1 MARHI
6 KERYIHSQN
15 TLFKILSI
23 FLLVIVPCGSIIAQT
38 LVLSDEKSNYAKQI
52 KDLFDQDNWD
62 AGKNIMDEGIEKY
75 PKESDLRMLAGKYY
89 EHLKLHDKARYE
101 LNKALEYNPNNVSAK
116 EILINV
122 ETESGRYSSAIC
134 YINELLEITP
144 YKPSLW
150 QKKIQLYEL
159 QGYAA
164 DANRLRKRIST
175 IYPNDSIIQKDL
187 RYHIELETDARRKE
201 GKLDE
206 TISLSRELVQQQ
218 PGNAEYYL
226 DLINDYLKAGD
237 QSNAMI
243 FTQRGL
249 NKFPGNLSFIDKK
262 TSFLADQKRYSEL
275 LSFLQQ
281 EMKKGNPATLQQQ
294 YNYYLEEA
302 AEEARNND
310 PATLYGKVLE
320 HNPGNEEAFNYVFNS
335 TIANLQYE
343 EALSILN
350 KYKKVKGE
358 SKSLTMKELMVHNR
372 MGNTTRVIAVT
383 KQLFGKYPE
392 DSSLREAYVNIM
404 LADAKSKMTDNNYS
418 EAITS
423 LNLVRQYG
431 DEETQRNAQYILY
444 NAYMGMGD
452 YSNALNILDIL
463 KSQGTNITDILVKQA
478 DIYYK
483 QQRYPMAVSSYEQ
496 AIDMTNGEYKA
507 KYIGGYTDMLT
518 QIVKELNE
526 QYLFDDAMKY
536 IERWITYDTS
546 NSLPLHYAVNVSYSR
561 KKMDD
566 VQLYAEKGYMSFPDD
581 IFFKIKLADIKAQNT
596 DLYAETYND
605 VHESLI
611 KNPYHKDLVNAF
623 IQLSEDYSKNLIKD
637 KRIEEALSVI
647 DTALYYS
654 PANKSLKYMKG
665 LAWESIH
672 RFDSAYYYQS
682 FYDPS
687 AMEIGEFR
695 QHLNY
700 LKYKSYRNE
709 VGVYYMRNSFGDDN
723 NAVSSVATIDYSRYA
738 GANTYVGRINYT
750 GRDLGKGI
758 QVQGEWY
765 REWNQHTR
773 SQIDVGFANKFFPKI
788 ALNASIYRDLN
799 IFSGIEAEF
808 GVGYRKLE
816 DKESLSNAVIG
827 MTKDTESWRVN
838 VRFNNFVFQSEWLY
852 SLSANVR
859 YYLSSPKSYLTA
871 VASVGS
877 SPDVDIINY
886 QLYNGFSVTNSMVGA
901 GIGHMI
907 TKTVSAGLLGT
918 WYNFKANDTNY
929 RNLYNLNF
937 NINVAF

>member
-6 KERYIHSQN
+6 KDIYIHSQN
-15 TLFKILSI
+15 TLLKVLYI
-23 FLLVIVPCGSIIAQT
+23 FLLVIVPYGITVAQT
-38 LVLSDEKSNYAKQI
+38 LIPTDEKSNYAKQI
-52 KDLFDQDNWD
+52 KDLFDQSNWD
-62 AGKNIMDEGIEKY
+62 AGKNILDEGIKKY

-89 EHLKLHDKARYE
+89 EHLKQHDKARYE

-116 EILINV
+116 EILVNV

-150 QKKIQLYEL
+150 QKKIQLYEF
-159 QGYAA
+159 QGYTA

-187 RYHIELETDARRKE
+187 RYHIELETEARRKD

-237 QSNAMI
+237 QNSAMI
-243 FTQRGL
+243 YTQRGL

-262 TSFLADQKRYSEL
+262 TSFLAEQKRYSEL

-281 EMKKGNPATLQQQ
+281 EMKKGNSATLQQQ

-310 PATLYGKVLE
+310 PATLYGRVLE

-335 TIANLQYE
+335 TMANLQYE
-343 EALSILN
+343 EALNILN
-350 KYKKVKGE
+350 RYKKARGE
-358 SKSLTMKELMVHNR
+358 SKALTMKELMVYNR
-372 MGNTTRVIAVT
+372 MGNTARVAALT

-404 LADAKSKMTDNNYS
+404 LADAKSKMADNNYS
-418 EAITS
+418 EAIVS
-423 LNLVRQYG
+423 LNLVTQYG
-431 DEETQRNAQYILY
+431 DEETQKDARHILY

-452 YSNALNILDIL
+452 YNNALDIL
-463 KSQGTNITDILVKQA
+463 KSQGTNGPDILVKQA

-483 QQRYPMAVSSYEQ
+483 QQRYPMAVSAYEQ
-496 AIDMTNGEYKA
+496 AIDMVNGESKA
-507 KYIGGYTDMLT
+507 KYIGGYSDMLT

-546 NSLPLHYAVNVSYSR
+546 NPLPLHYAVNLSYIR
-561 KKMDD
+561 KKIDD
-566 VQLYAEKGYMSFPDD
+566 VQLYAEKGYTSFPDD
-581 IFFKIKLADIKAQNT
+581 IFFKVKLAEIKVRNT
-596 DLYAETYND
+596 QLYAETYNE
-605 VHESLI
+605 VRESLI
-611 KNPYHKDLVNAF
+611 KNPYHKDLINAF
-623 IQLSEDYSKNLIKD
+623 AQLSEDYSKNLIKN
-637 KRIEEALSVI
+637 KRSEEALSVI

-665 LAWESIH
+665 LALESIH

-709 VGVYYMRNSFGDDN
+709 VGIYYMRNSFGDDN
-723 NAVSSVATIDYSRYA
+723 NAVSSVATIDYSRYT
-738 GANTYVGRINYT
+738 GTNTYVGRINYT
-750 GRDLGKGI
+750 GRDSGKGI

-773 SQIDVGFANKFFPKI
+773 SKIDVGFANKFFPRI
-788 ALNASIYRDLN
+788 ALNTSIYRDLN

-808 GVGYRKLE
+808 GAGYRKLE

-827 MTKDTESWRVN
+827 ITKDTESWRVN
-838 VRFNNFVFQSEWLY
+838 VRFNNFLFQREWLY

-859 YYLSSPKSYLTA
+859 YYLSSPKNYLTA

>member
-1 MARHI
+1 
-6 KERYIHSQN
+6 
-15 TLFKILSI
+15 
-23 FLLVIVPCGSIIAQT
+23 VIVPYGITVAQT
-38 LVLSDEKSNYAKQI
+38 LIPTDEKSNYAKQI
-52 KDLFDQDNWD
+52 KDLFDQSNWD
-62 AGKNIMDEGIEKY
+62 AGKNILDEGIEKY

-89 EHLKLHDKARYE
+89 EHLKQHDKARYE

-116 EILINV
+116 EILVNV

-150 QKKIQLYEL
+150 QKKIQLYEF
-159 QGYAA
+159 QGYTA

-187 RYHIELETDARRKE
+187 RYHIELETEARRMD

-237 QSNAMI
+237 QNSAMI
-243 FTQRGL
+243 YTQRGL

-262 TSFLADQKRYSEL
+262 TSFLAEQKRYSEL

-281 EMKKGNPATLQQQ
+281 EMKKGNSATLQQQ

-310 PATLYGKVLE
+310 PATLYGRVLE

-335 TIANLQYE
+335 TMANLQYE
-343 EALSILN
+343 EALNILN
-350 KYKKVKGE
+350 RYKKARGE
-358 SKSLTMKELMVHNR
+358 SKALTMKELMVYNR
-372 MGNTTRVIAVT
+372 MGNTARVAALT

-404 LADAKSKMTDNNYS
+404 LADAKSKMADNNYS
-418 EAITS
+418 EAIVS
-423 LNLVRQYG
+423 LNLVTQYG
-431 DEETQRNAQYILY
+431 DEETQKDARHILY

-452 YSNALNILDIL
+452 YNNALDIL
-463 KSQGTNITDILVKQA
+463 KSQGTNGPDILVKQA

-483 QQRYPMAVSSYEQ
+483 QQRYPMAVSAYEQ
-496 AIDMTNGEYKA
+496 AIDMVNGESKA
-507 KYIGGYTDMLT
+507 KYIGGYSDMLT

-546 NSLPLHYAVNVSYSR
+546 NPLPLHYAVNLSYIR
-561 KKMDD
+561 KKIDD
-566 VQLYAEKGYMSFPDD
+566 VQLYAEKGYTSFPDD
-581 IFFKIKLADIKAQNT
+581 IFFKVKLAEIKVRNT
-596 DLYAETYND
+596 QLYAETYNE
-605 VHESLI
+605 VRESLI
-611 KNPYHKDLVNAF
+611 KKPYHKDLINAF
-623 IQLSEDYSKNLIKD
+623 AQLSEDYSKNLIKN
-637 KRIEEALSVI
+637 KRSEEALSVT

-665 LAWESIH
+665 LALESIH

-709 VGVYYMRNSFGDDN
+709 VGIYYMRNSFGDDN
-723 NAVSSVATIDYSRYA
+723 NAVSSVATIDYSRYT
-738 GANTYVGRINYT
+738 GTNTYVGRINYT
-750 GRDLGKGI
+750 GRD
-758 QVQGEWY
+758 
-765 REWNQHTR
+765 
-773 SQIDVGFANKFFPKI
+773 
-788 ALNASIYRDLN
+788 
-799 IFSGIEAEF
+799 SGT
-808 GVGYRKLE
+808 G
-816 DKESLSNAVIG
+816 
-827 MTKDTESWRVN
+827 RV
-838 VRFNNFVFQSEWLY
+838 V
-852 SLSANVR
+852 
-859 YYLSSPKSYLTA
+859 
-871 VASVGS
+871 
-877 SPDVDIINY
+877 
-886 QLYNGFSVTNSMVGA
+886 
-901 GIGHMI
+901 
-907 TKTVSAGLLGT
+907 
-918 WYNFKANDTNY
+918 
-929 RNLYNLNF
+929 
-937 NINVAF
+937 